1 MFYLKDN
8 GKKLP
13 ISCDNVYTT
22 CPQCGRE
29 HKVDLEEILES
40 GEHDLDT
47 TQVYCEECSAQRE
60 AEREAKR
67 LKVCPGGA
75 DETVQAIAK
84 RFHVDVKMVQD
95 IVRSGMEAGLSAN
108 ACYLGARLGLSMATG
123 ESELFSV
130 EEVAD
135 ALGCSVE
142 EVMNQLHAEGV
153 EPVTVATSPIFQAAI
168 DEWKK
173 ERGLNE

>member
-29 HKVDLEEILES
+29 HKVDLEEILEM
-40 GEHDLDT
+40 EDTDLDS
-47 TQVYCEECSAQRE
+47 TQVYCEECSDLREKQR
-60 AEREAKR
+60 AALVDR
-67 LKVCPGGA
+67 PGL
-75 DETVQAIAK
+75 DESVQAIAQ
-84 RFHVDVKMVQD
+84 RFHVDVKVVQD

-135 ALGCSVE
+135 SLGCSVE
-142 EVMNQLHAEGV
+142 DVMNQLHAEGV

>member
-29 HKVDLEEILES
+29 HKVDLQEILE
-40 GEHDLDT
+40 GGDTDLDG
-47 TQVYCEECSAQRE
+47 TQVYCEECSE
-60 AEREAKR
+60 EREAKR
-67 LKVCPGGA
+67 EGKQLKVCPGGD
-75 DETVQAIAK
+75 DETVQAIAQ

-135 ALGCSVE
+135 SLGCSVE
-142 EVMNQLHAEGV
+142 DVMNQLHAEGV

-168 DEWKK
+168 DEWKQ
-173 ERGLNE
+173 EHGLNE

>member
-13 ISCDNVYTT
+13 ISYDNVYTT

-47 TQVYCEECSAQRE
+47 THVYCEECS

-75 DETVQAIAK
+75 DETVQAIAR
-84 RFHVDVKMVQD
+84 RFHVDVKVVRD
-95 IVRSGMEAGLSAN
+95 IVRSGMEAGFSAN
-108 ACYLGARLGLSMATG
+108 ACYLGARLALSMATG

-135 ALGCSVE
+135 SLGCSVE
-142 EVMNQLHAEGV
+142 DVMKQLHAEGV
-153 EPVTVATSPIFQAAI
+153 EPVTVATSSIFQVAI
-168 DEWKK
+168 DEWKQ
-173 ERGLNE
+173 EHGLNE